1 MDCEKAMNLL
11 DAYVDGELTPS
22 EMQMMEEHAKI
33 CKHCEDEIK
42 AAIFLKETLAHMDD
56 DVAIPLEAQAAWR
69 KQIRLEAGK
78 KRRSMWLR
86 GTCAVAAAFVLVMS
100 VHFAFDKPE
109 DAQSLSLDEQQ
120 TVASSELVARDGS
133 TRMIA
138 EATEYAVWKKID
150 VDSVEV
156 AIQAVNMLTE
166 EYNGNCNTE
175 EDGICRVE
183 IPSAYLDD
191 FVKACSHLGT
201 ETYCES
207 SECDSEIAV
216 ILFQFNEK
224 LNQ

>member
-11 DAYVDGELTPS
+11 DAYVDGDLTPS
-22 EMQMMEEHAKI
+22 DVQMLEAHAKI

-56 DVAIPLEAQAAWR
+56 DVVVPLEAQTAWR
-69 KQIRLEAGK
+69 KQIRLETGK

-86 GTCAVAAAFVLVMS
+86 GACAIAAAFVLIFG

-109 DAQSLSLDEQQ
+109 DAQLLSLNEQE
-120 TVASSELVARDGS
+120 TVISNELVARDGR
-133 TRMIA
+133 TRMTA

-150 VDSVEV
+150 VDSVED
-156 AIQAVNMLTE
+156 AIRTVSMLTE
-166 EYNGNCNTE
+166 EYNGNCNIE

-183 IPSAYLDD
+183 IPSVYLGD
-191 FVKACSHLGT
+191 FEKACSHLGT
-201 ETYCES
+201 ETYCENA
-207 SECDSEIAV
+207 ECDPEIAV
-216 ILFQFNEK
+216 IMFQFNEN